1 MLTKGEQVDNV
12 AKLFVILVLV
22 ILKLLITGF
31 CLAIGFKMGYLAMDK
46 AQEAIN
52 KRKAK
57 ATPTAA

>member
-1 MLTKGEQVDNV
+1 MDNV
-12 AKLFVILVLV
+12 AKLFLLLVLV

-31 CLAIGFKMGYLAMDK
+31 CLAIGFKLGYMAIDK
-46 AQEAIN
+46 TTEHIQ